1 MEKYLEHLENAIKS
15 IKVADHII
23 YITYPIVKDKRLLLS
38 SINKIYESLLSVIN
52 AILQYDYLWKRIK
65 LYESAKDNFQVFIEK
80 SGPRYGITSQEILK
94 ILEFMSLVE
103 THKKSPIEFL
113 RHEKIVIMMDNLSTK
128 TIDIELI
135 KSYLNLVKSIIGRAR
150 FLLK

>member
-1 MEKYLEHLENAIKS
+1 MEKYQEHLENAIKNMR
-15 IKVADHII
+15 IADHIV
-23 YITYPIVKDKRLLLS
+23 YITYPVVRDKRLLLS

-65 LYESAKDNFQVFIEK
+65 LYENAKDNFRVFLEK
-80 SGPRYGITSQEILK
+80 SGPRYGLTSQEITK
-94 ILEFMSLVE
+94 IIEFISLVE

-113 RHEKIVIMMDNLSTK
+113 RREKIVIMTDNLQTK

-135 KSYLNLVKSIIGRAR
+135 KSYLSLVKSLIAKAR